1 MLVLDNINSV
11 SDVITNS
18 SSELFVIND
27 KNTTL
32 DHLKNIINPILDGY
46 YEPFVFNLDTFRKWV
61 ESSEEDNSTDI
72 DACFQTIYDW
82 FIDLE
87 YPSGLTYYIRD
98 TLYKL
103 RLEDYIKLENSLLKE
118 LYAELIKKYD
128 TNYSSYKEI
137 EAFLQTYDED
147 KINKIID
154 YLLNTNFEYDIRKLN
169 GKIILLS
176 EEENSISC
184 SRKFNRSE
192 FAEDSDVFQWLEH
205 NFNITYYHLGGDLKY
220 IQYQIL

>member
-61 ESSEEDNSTDI
+61 ESSEEDNSMDI

-205 NFNITYYHLGGDLKY
+205 NFNITYYHLG
-220 IQYQIL
+220 

>member
-118 LYAELIKKYD
+118 LYAELIKKYN

-205 NFNITYYHLGGDLKY
+205 NFNITYYHLG
-220 IQYQIL
+220 

>member
-61 ESSEEDNSTDI
+61 ESSENDNPTDM
-72 DACFQTIYDW
+72 DTCFQTIYDW

-192 FAEDSDVFQWLEH
+192 FAEDSDVFQWLEY
-205 NFNITYYHLGGDLKY
+205 NFNITYYHLG
-220 IQYQIL
+220 

>member
-87 YPSGLTYYIRD
+87 YPSGLTCYIRD
-98 TLYKL
+98 TIYKL

-205 NFNITYYHLGGDLKY
+205 NFNITYYHLG
-220 IQYQIL
+220 

>member
-98 TLYKL
+98 TNYKL
-103 RLEDYIKLENSLLKE
+103 QLEDYIKLENSLLKE

-205 NFNITYYHLGGDLKY
+205 NFNITYYHLG
-220 IQYQIL
+220 

>member
-98 TLYKL
+98 TLYRL

-205 NFNITYYHLGGDLKY
+205 NFNITYYHLG
-220 IQYQIL
+220 

>member
-1 MLVLDNINSV
+1 MLVLNNINSV

-46 YEPFVFNLDTFRKWV
+46 YEPFVFNLDTFRKWE

-72 DACFQTIYDW
+72 NACFQTIYDW

-87 YPSGLTYYIRD
+87 YLSGLTYYIRD

-147 KINKIID
+147 KINKIVD
-154 YLLNTNFEYDIRKLN
+154 YLLNSNFEYDIRKLN

-205 NFNITYYHLGGDLKY
+205 NFNITYYHLG
-220 IQYQIL
+220 

>member
-87 YPSGLTYYIRD
+87 YPSGLSCYIRD
-98 TLYKL
+98 AIYKL
-103 RLEDYIKLENSLLKE
+103 RLEDYIKLENSLLRE

-128 TNYSSYKEI
+128 TVYFSCEKI

-205 NFNITYYHLGGDLKY
+205 NFNITYYHLG
-220 IQYQIL
+220 

>member
-61 ESSEEDNSTDI
+61 ESSEEDNSMDI

-128 TNYSSYKEI
+128 TDYPSYKEI

-205 NFNITYYHLGGDLKY
+205 NFNITYYHLG
-220 IQYQIL
+220 

>member
-98 TLYKL
+98 AIYRL

-118 LYAELIKKYD
+118 LYTELIKKYD
-128 TNYSSYKEI
+128 TNYPSYKEI

-205 NFNITYYHLGGDLKY
+205 NFNITYYHLG
-220 IQYQIL
+220 

>member
-87 YPSGLTYYIRD
+87 YPSGLIYYIRD

-103 RLEDYIKLENSLLKE
+103 QLEDYIKLENSLLKE

-128 TNYSSYKEI
+128 TNYFSYKEI

-192 FAEDSDVFQWLEH
+192 FAEDSNVFQWLEH
-205 NFNITYYHLGGDLKY
+205 NFNITYYHLG
-220 IQYQIL
+220 

>member
-128 TNYSSYKEI
+128 TNYPSYKEI

-205 NFNITYYHLGGDLKY
+205 NFNITYYHLG
-220 IQYQIL
+220 

>member
-128 TNYSSYKEI
+128 TNYPSYKEI
-137 EAFLQTYDED
+137 EAFLQTYNED

-205 NFNITYYHLGGDLKY
+205 NFNITYYHLG
-220 IQYQIL
+220 

>member
-18 SSELFVIND
+18 SSELYVIND

-147 KINKIID
+147 KINKIIN

-205 NFNITYYHLGGDLKY
+205 NFNITYYHLG
-220 IQYQIL
+220 

>member
-128 TNYSSYKEI
+128 TVYSSFKEI

-205 NFNITYYHLGGDLKY
+205 NFNITYYHLG
-220 IQYQIL
+220 

>member
-87 YPSGLTYYIRD
+87 YPSGLTYYIMD
-98 TLYKL
+98 TLYEL

-128 TNYSSYKEI
+128 TNYPSYKEI

-205 NFNITYYHLGGDLKY
+205 NFNITYYHLG
-220 IQYQIL
+220 

>member
-1 MLVLDNINSV
+1 MLVLNNINSV

-205 NFNITYYHLGGDLKY
+205 NFNITYYHLG
-220 IQYQIL
+220 

>member
-87 YPSGLTYYIRD
+87 YLSGLIYYIRD
-98 TLYKL
+98 AIYRL
-103 RLEDYIKLENSLLKE
+103 RLEDYIKLENSQLKE
-118 LYAELIKKYD
+118 LYTELIKKYD

-192 FAEDSDVFQWLEH
+192 FAEDSDVLQWLEH
-205 NFNITYYHLGGDLKY
+205 NFNITYYHLG
-220 IQYQIL
+220 

>member
-154 YLLNTNFEYDIRKLN
+154 YLLNTNFEYDIRKLD

-176 EEENSISC
+176 EDENSISC

-205 NFNITYYHLGGDLKY
+205 NFNITYYHLG
-220 IQYQIL
+220 

>member
-128 TNYSSYKEI
+128 TNYPSYKEI

-192 FAEDSDVFQWLEH
+192 FAEDSNVFQWLEH
-205 NFNITYYHLGGDLKY
+205 NFNITYYHLG
-220 IQYQIL
+220 

>member
-72 DACFQTIYDW
+72 DACFQTVYDW

-205 NFNITYYHLGGDLKY
+205 NFNITYYHLG
-220 IQYQIL
+220 

>member
-103 RLEDYIKLENSLLKE
+103 RLEDYVKLENSLLKE

-154 YLLNTNFEYDIRKLN
+154 YLLNSNFEYDIRKLN

-205 NFNITYYHLGGDLKY
+205 NFNITYYHLG
-220 IQYQIL
+220 

>member
-87 YPSGLTYYIRD
+87 YPSGLTYYIGD

-205 NFNITYYHLGGDLKY
+205 NFNITYYHLG
-220 IQYQIL
+220 

>member
-1 MLVLDNINSV
+1 MLVLGNINSV

-147 KINKIID
+147 KINKIIE

-205 NFNITYYHLGGDLKY
+205 NFNITYYHLG
-220 IQYQIL
+220 

>member
-11 SDVITNS
+11 SDIITNS

-128 TNYSSYKEI
+128 TNYPSYKEI
-137 EAFLQTYDED
+137 EAVLQTYDED

-192 FAEDSDVFQWLEH
+192 FAEDSDVLQWLEH
-205 NFNITYYHLGGDLKY
+205 NFNITYYHLG
-220 IQYQIL
+220 

>member
-72 DACFQTIYDW
+72 DACFQTIHDW

-87 YPSGLTYYIRD
+87 YLDGLIYYIRD

-205 NFNITYYHLGGDLKY
+205 NFNITYYHLG
-220 IQYQIL
+220 

>member
-61 ESSEEDNSTDI
+61 ESYEEDNSTDI

-205 NFNITYYHLGGDLKY
+205 NFNITYYHLG
-220 IQYQIL
+220 

>member
-128 TNYSSYKEI
+128 TNYPSYKEI

-192 FAEDSDVFQWLEH
+192 FAEDSDVFQWLEY
-205 NFNITYYHLGGDLKY
+205 NFNITYYHLG
-220 IQYQIL
+220 

>member
-87 YPSGLTYYIRD
+87 YPSGLIYYIRD

-128 TNYSSYKEI
+128 TTYSSYKEI

-154 YLLNTNFEYDIRKLN
+154 YLLNTDFEYDIRKLN

-192 FAEDSDVFQWLEH
+192 FAEDSNVFQWLEH
-205 NFNITYYHLGGDLKY
+205 NFNITYYHLG
-220 IQYQIL
+220 

>member
-147 KINKIID
+147 KINKIIE

-205 NFNITYYHLGGDLKY
+205 NFNITYYPLG
-220 IQYQIL
+220 

>member
-98 TLYKL
+98 TLYRL

-137 EAFLQTYDED
+137 EAFLQIYDED

-192 FAEDSDVFQWLEH
+192 FAKDSDVFQWLEH
-205 NFNITYYHLGGDLKY
+205 NFNITYYHLG
-220 IQYQIL
+220 

>member
-1 MLVLDNINSV
+1 MLVLNNINSV
-11 SDVITNS
+11 SDIITNS

-192 FAEDSDVFQWLEH
+192 FAEDSDVLQWLEH
-205 NFNITYYHLGGDLKY
+205 NFNITYYHLG
-220 IQYQIL
+220 

>member
-18 SSELFVIND
+18 STELFVIND

-103 RLEDYIKLENSLLKE
+103 QLEDYIKLENSLLKE

-205 NFNITYYHLGGDLKY
+205 NFNITYYHLG
-220 IQYQIL
+220 

>member
-1 MLVLDNINSV
+1 MLVLNNINSV

-87 YPSGLTYYIRD
+87 CPSGLIYYIRD

-205 NFNITYYHLGGDLKY
+205 NFNITYYHLG
-220 IQYQIL
+220 

>member
-87 YPSGLTYYIRD
+87 YPNGLTYYIRD

-103 RLEDYIKLENSLLKE
+103 QLEDYIKLENSLLKE

-205 NFNITYYHLGGDLKY
+205 NFNITYYHLG
-220 IQYQIL
+220 

>member
-1 MLVLDNINSV
+1 MLVLNNINSV

-87 YPSGLTYYIRD
+87 YLSGLTYYIRD

-103 RLEDYIKLENSLLKE
+103 QLEDYIKLENSLLKE

-205 NFNITYYHLGGDLKY
+205 NFNITYYHLG
-220 IQYQIL
+220 

>member
-46 YEPFVFNLDTFRKWV
+46 YEPFVFNLDTFRKWE

-87 YPSGLTYYIRD
+87 YLNGLTYYIRD

-128 TNYSSYKEI
+128 TNYPSYKEI

-154 YLLNTNFEYDIRKLN
+154 YLLNSNFEYDIRKLN

-205 NFNITYYHLGGDLKY
+205 NFNITYYHLG
-220 IQYQIL
+220 

>member
-176 EEENSISC
+176 EEENSISY

-205 NFNITYYHLGGDLKY
+205 NFNITYYHLG
-220 IQYQIL
+220 

>member
-87 YPSGLTYYIRD
+87 YPSGLIYYIRD

-128 TNYSSYKEI
+128 TNYPSYKEI

-205 NFNITYYHLGGDLKY
+205 NFNITYYHLG
-220 IQYQIL
+220 

>member
-87 YPSGLTYYIRD
+87 YPSGLTYYIMD
-98 TLYKL
+98 TIYKL

-128 TNYSSYKEI
+128 TNYPSYKEI

-192 FAEDSDVFQWLEH
+192 FAEDSDVFQWLEY
-205 NFNITYYHLGGDLKY
+205 NFNITYYHLG
-220 IQYQIL
+220 